1 VILTVSFN
9 AKLLV
14 TPHSC
19 ICFIFSD
26 LFKTELLL
34 LLLNRCNCFWYSEV
48 KKLHSVFSEFYFCL
62 CFGSKS
68 KWNLLCDFLQEEHYV
83 SKLHFSWPQVSC
95 DPGFPARGIRTVVVS
110 YRDSCGEVTFFFCMI
125 ILLFLLNMLIYIS
138 TVIFVDLLIRL
149 VNSS

>member
-48 KKLHSVFSEFYFCL
+48 KKLDSVFSEFYFL
-62 CFGSKS
+62 CVFWIEVKFVV
-68 KWNLLCDFLQEEHYV
+68 WFFFQEEHYV

-110 YRDSCGEVTFFFCMI
+110 YRDSCGEVTFFSAWLFCYFC
-125 ILLFLLNMLIYIS
+125 L
-138 TVIFVDLLIRL
+138 TC
-149 VNSS
+149 